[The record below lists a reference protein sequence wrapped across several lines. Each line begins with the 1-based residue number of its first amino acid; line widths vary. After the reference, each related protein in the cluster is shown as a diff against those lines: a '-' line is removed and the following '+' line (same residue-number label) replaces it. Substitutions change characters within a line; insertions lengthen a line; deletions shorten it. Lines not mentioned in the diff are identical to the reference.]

1 MSLEASV
8 CELSEELLIVREDAR
23 QKGEVAVTRHF
34 LLLSRMSNPA
44 VTVSF
49 TATILF
55 FFLKGGIVTGGLWSY
70 KSYRDCSTGQL
81 IAEAQLSLYYW
92 ALSQSTSPNPRALRH
107 PLPESVK
114 RLTVLPKETW
124 STKMF
129 SQPLKSQ
136 LP

>member
-55 FFLKGGIVTGGLWSY
+55 FKGGIVTGGLWSY
-70 KSYRDCSTGQL
+70 KSYRDCSAGHL

-92 ALSQSTSPNPRALRH
+92 ALSQSTSLSPRALRH